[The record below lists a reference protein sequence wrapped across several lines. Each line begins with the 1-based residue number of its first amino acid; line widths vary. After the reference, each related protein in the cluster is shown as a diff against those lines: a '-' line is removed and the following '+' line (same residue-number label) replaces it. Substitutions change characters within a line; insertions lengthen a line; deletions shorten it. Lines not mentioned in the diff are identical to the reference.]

1 MSMSLLA
8 ASMESCVMMHKTT
21 ADDPYGGE
29 SIVKWVDGAS
39 FKAAVVFNSS
49 MEARIGQAQNVTSLY
64 TVTTARSKVLEY
76 HEVFRRLRD
85 GKIFRVTS
93 DGDDVYT
100 PRAAGLDMRQV
111 TAEEYV
117 PVGYTP
123 SANAGGNSGANSGAT
138 PGQNAGG

>member
-1 MSMSLLA
+1 MSLLSDA
-8 ASMESCVMMHKTT
+8 MEKCVMMHKTSR
-21 ADDPYGGE
+21 DDPYGGDDII
-29 SIVKWVDGAS
+29 SWQDGAT
-39 FKAAVVFNSS
+39 FNAAIVFNAS
-49 MEARIGQAQNVTSLY
+49 MEARIAQAQNVTSLY

-93 DGDDVYT
+93 DGDDKYT
-100 PRAAGLDMRQV
+100 PRSAGLDMRQV

-123 SANAGGNSGANSGAT
+123 PQAT
-138 PGQNAGG
+138 EG